1 MHEVKIVS
9 VFVQNEPGKLEKI
22 TKILADAGINI
33 LGFSITSVKDFGII
47 KFFLDDPEEAFK
59 RFKEKGFVVAIN
71 SAIGIEMKD
80 KPGGLHEVVSF
91 ISSRGVNIENA
102 LVYVE
107 ESREKAYFIFEVDD
121 FEDALKKLKGYDYQL
136 LKTEK

>member
-1 MHEVKIVS
+1 MEEVKVIS
-9 VFVQNEPGKLEKI
+9 IFVENKPGKLEKI
-22 TKILADAGINI
+22 TKVLADAGINI
-33 LGFSITSVKDFGII
+33 LGFSITSVKDFGVI
-47 KFFLDDPEEAFK
+47 KFFVDDPQKGYELF
-59 RFKEKGFVVAIN
+59 REKGFAVALN

-102 LVYVE
+102 LVYVA

-121 FEDALKKLKGYDYQL
+121 FEDAVKRLKDENMSFLKSVS
-136 LKTEK
+136 